1 MIKSL
6 NTNKIVARVDDIKY
20 CIQYTFLIT
29 MKYCIQYTFL
39 ITMNLK
45 EYSYKLVQNR
55 KMFSFTYFCSKT
67 IYISSSITLYMHN
80 IVIIITYIYTV
91 L

>member
-29 MKYCIQYTFL
+29 MKYGIQYTFL

-45 EYSYKLVQNR
+45 RVFVQVSAKIEKCSVLHIFVQKL
-55 KMFSFTYFCSKT
+55 FT
-67 IYISSSITLYMHN
+67 
-80 IVIIITYIYTV
+80 
-91 L
+91 

>member
-45 EYSYKLVQNR
+45 EQSYKLVQNSVQFYTFLF
-55 KMFSFTYFCSKT
+55 KNYLHKFTY
-67 IYISSSITLYMHN
+67 N
-80 IVIIITYIYTV
+80 IVHV
-91 L
+91 

>member
-29 MKYCIQYTFL
+29 MKYGIQYTFL

-45 EYSYKLVQNR
+45 EYSYKLVQ
-55 KMFSFTYFCSKT
+55 K
-67 IYISSSITLYMHN
+67 
-80 IVIIITYIYTV
+80 
-91 L
+91 

>member
-6 NTNKIVARVDDIKY
+6 NTNKIVARVDDI
-20 CIQYTFLIT
+20 
-29 MKYCIQYTFL
+29 KYCIQYTFL